1 MNSNMPISSSISE
14 NGLDKIRKKKKRR
27 IGSNMRRSISEMS
40 LDNSGINER
49 IFFVQPIKN
58 NKRECL
64 SDGQQNSGA
73 RLGADR
79 NHKAPLSKMN

>member
-1 MNSNMPISSSISE
+1 
-14 NGLDKIRKKKKRR
+14 
-27 IGSNMRRSISEMS
+27 MS
-40 LDNSGINER
+40 LDNIGINER